1 MCFKPEVQ
9 WPGLCGLYFCGKHI
23 KVSMITVVEFKAKQ
37 ATDSRQ
43 ILDKL
48 FFHQTYFEQTK
59 DGDFF
64 FVFMIIFLCQKS
76 AATFIYD
83 ISFYSYL

>member
-1 MCFKPEVQ
+1 
-9 WPGLCGLYFCGKHI
+9 
-23 KVSMITVVEFKAKQ
+23 MIAVVEFNAKQ

-59 DGDFF
+59 DGDDHFS
-64 FVFMIIFLCQKS
+64 VSKI
-76 AATFIYD
+76 THD
-83 ISFYSYL
+83 FYL

>member
-1 MCFKPEVQ
+1 
-9 WPGLCGLYFCGKHI
+9 
-23 KVSMITVVEFKAKQ
+23 MITVVEFKAKQ

-64 FVFMIIFLCQKS
+64 VFMIIM
-76 AATFIYD
+76 I
-83 ISFYSYL
+83 ISHNFYL